1 MNDISVETYVDTLGM
16 RIECQDRYD
25 RDNLFRNLMHFIGEQ
40 HLVGTVYDEKR
51 SNKYYQTTKLQ
62 YGNSTLSTISKGY
75 FEQTSKSGYKAE
87 YYYINISF
95 YGLMRY
101 NKTKDDASLLL
112 VKTIAAYLNT
122 NNIHSLLIEVDIA
135 IDIREKLD
143 KLVAVCNRRTANV
156 SYNELG
162 VTDANG
168 DAIQKYYGTYYIEKF
183 STHKQKK
190 NAMSRAYHYD
200 KRKKEIDKFN
210 RDIGFELSRF
220 ELKLQKRYFLKNAYD
235 GSSLYKAIGKY
246 SILHFDD
253 LKNKELFIQRYNTA
267 NSSRKRRRVISDACD
282 SSKASILTPRLNK
295 VYKFL
300 RMIDSV
306 TFDAQ
311 GAFKYVKHEDYLYCK
326 SKFNYKFR
334 I

>member
-1 MNDISVETYVDTLGM
+1 MNDISAETYVDTLGI
-16 RIECQDRYD
+16 RCECHDRYD
-25 RDNLFRNLMHFIGEQ
+25 RDHLFSNLMYFIGEQ
-40 HLVGTVYDEKR
+40 HLVGTVYDER
-51 SNKYYQTTKLQ
+51 NSSQYYQTTKLQ
-62 YGNSTLSTISKGY
+62 HSNSTLATISKGY
-75 FEQTSKSGYKAE
+75 YENASKHGYISE

-101 NKTKDDASLLL
+101 SEVKDEASLLL

-122 NNIHSLLIEVDIA
+122 NNIHSLLIEVDVA
-135 IDIREKLD
+135 MDIRAKLD
-143 KLVAVCNRRTANV
+143 KLIAVCNRRTANV
-156 SYNELG
+156 SYHELG
-162 VTDANG
+162 ETDATGN
-168 DAIQKYYGTYYIEKF
+168 AIQSSYGTYNLEKF
-183 STHKQKK
+183 AAYKQKK
-190 NAMSRAYHYD
+190 NAMSRAYLYD

-220 ELKLQKRYFLKNAYD
+220 ELKLQKRYFVKNVYD

-246 SILHFDD
+246 SILHFDE
-253 LKNKELFIQRYNTA
+253 LKNKELFIQRF
-267 NSSRKRRRVISDACD
+267 NSASTSRKRRRVISDACD
-282 SSKASILTPRLNK
+282 SNKASILTPRLNK

-311 GAFKYVKHEDYLYCK
+311 GGFKYVKHEDYLYCK